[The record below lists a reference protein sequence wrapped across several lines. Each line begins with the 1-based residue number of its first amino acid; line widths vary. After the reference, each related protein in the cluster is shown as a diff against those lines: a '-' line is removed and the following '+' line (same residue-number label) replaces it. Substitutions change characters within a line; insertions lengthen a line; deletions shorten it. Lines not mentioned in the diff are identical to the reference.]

1 VTGTVPKGQ
10 LGSAHQDQLNQDRFR
25 VVPAAYLILRRD
37 DHVLLQM
44 RSNTGYR
51 DDHWAI
57 GAAGHVNEGESVH
70 RAACRE
76 AFEELGI
83 EIEESNLEPLT
94 TIHRTNHGTDRLDGG
109 LDERVDF
116 FFTSV
121 HWKGKPRIMEP
132 EKASALEW
140 FRLDALPE
148 PVVPHELQVL
158 MALRARLH
166 GNGEVPPIMTH
177 GW

>member
-1 VTGTVPKGQ
+1 MK
-10 LGSAHQDQLNQDRFR
+10 DRFR

-37 DHVLLQM
+37 DHVLLQQ

-51 DDHWAI
+51 DGYWAA
-57 GAAGHVNEGESVH
+57 GAAGHVEQGESVW

-76 AFEELGI
+76 AFEELGV
-83 EIEESNLEPLT
+83 EVEESNLEPLT
-94 TIHRTNHGTDRLDGG
+94 TLHRTSRDADRRHSD

-116 FFTSV
+116 FFTTQ
-121 HWKGKPRIMEP
+121 HWKGKPRTMEP
-132 EKASALEW
+132 EKSSGLDWFALDE
-140 FRLDALPE
+140 LPE

-158 MALRARLH
+158 MALRAEFH
-166 GNGEVPPIMTH
+166 GSGEIPAIMTH